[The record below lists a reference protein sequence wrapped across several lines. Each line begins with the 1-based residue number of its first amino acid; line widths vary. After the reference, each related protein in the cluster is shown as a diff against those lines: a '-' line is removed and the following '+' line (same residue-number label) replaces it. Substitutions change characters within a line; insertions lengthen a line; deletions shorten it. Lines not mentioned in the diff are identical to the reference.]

1 MVYLKIGIL
10 TGGGDCAGLNAVL
23 RAVVRRAQ
31 GYGFETSGIRYG
43 WAGLITTDIIPLN
56 YADLEDLLA
65 VGGTFIK
72 TSRTNPLKRREDAE
86 KVLQSVEKLAIDAVI
101 AVGGDDTLGAAR
113 KLAEM
118 GLRVVG
124 VPKTIDNDLSATD
137 VTFGFDSAVN
147 AAMEALDRLV
157 STGRSHDRVM
167 VAEVMG
173 REAGWIALH
182 AGMAA
187 GANLVLIPEEPF
199 DIDEV
204 CALLRKRR
212 SEGKNSALI
221 VVAEGTPLRE
231 AKGIVAKDAQ
241 VDEFGHVKLGG
252 IGQFVAEEIEK
263 RTGFETRATVLGHT
277 IRGGSPSAFDRV
289 LATRFGVAAVDL
301 VKEDRFGMMVSL
313 RGTEI
318 VPVPLEEAV
327 ARPKLVTKELYNVAK
342 TFFS

>member
-1 MVYLKIGIL
+1 MRIGIL

-23 RAVVRRAQ
+23 RAVVRRAES
-31 GYGFETSGIRYG
+31 YRFEVLGVKYG
-43 WAGLITTDIIPLN
+43 WAGLITLDVVQLR
-56 YADLEDLLA
+56 YADVEDLLA
-65 VGGTFIK
+65 VGGTSIK
-72 TSRTNPLKRREDAE
+72 TSRTNPVKRPEDAQ
-86 KVLQSVEKLAIDAVI
+86 KVLGNVRKLGIDALI
-101 AVGGDDTLGAAR
+101 AVGGDDTLSAAQ
-113 KLAEM
+113 KLAGM
-118 GLRVVG
+118 GLKVVG

-147 AAMEALDRLV
+147 AAMDALDRLL

-173 REAGWIALH
+173 REAGWITLH

-187 GANLVLIPEEPF
+187 GANLILIPEQPF

-204 CALLRKRR
+204 CDSLRKRR
-212 SEGKNSALI
+212 SEGKRWALI
-221 VVAEGTPLRE
+221 AVAEGTPLRE
-231 AKGIVAKDAQ
+231 AKGIVAKEAE
-241 VDEFGHVKLGG
+241 VDEFGHVRLGG
-252 IGQFVAEEIEK
+252 IGQFLADEIEK

-301 VKEDRFGMMVSL
+301 VKEGKFGLMVSL
-313 RGTEI
+313 RGTSI

-327 ARPKLVTKELYNVAK
+327 AKPKLVDKELYDVAK
-342 TFFS
+342 TFLM

>member
-1 MVYLKIGIL
+1 MKIGIL

-23 RAVVRRAQ
+23 RAVIRRAES
-31 GYGFETSGIRYG
+31 YGFDVLGVRYG
-43 WAGLITTDIIPLN
+43 WAGLMAPDVVRLRYP
-56 YADLEDLLA
+56 DVEDLLA
-65 VGGTFIK
+65 VGGTVIK
-72 TSRTNPLKRREDAE
+72 TSRTNPLKRPEDAK
-86 KVLQSVEKLAIDAVI
+86 KVLDNVKGLGIDALI

-113 KLAEM
+113 KLADM

-147 AAMEALDRLV
+147 AATDALDRLR

-167 VAEVMG
+167 IAEVMG

-187 GANLVLIPEEPF
+187 GANLILIPEEPF
-199 DIDEV
+199 DVDEV
-204 CALLRKRR
+204 CDLLRKRR
-212 SEGKNSALI
+212 SEDKNWALI
-221 VVAEGTPLRE
+221 VVAEGTRLRE
-231 AKGIVAKDAQ
+231 AKGIVARGAE
-241 VDEFGHVKLGG
+241 VDEFGHVRLGG
-252 IGQFVAEEIEK
+252 IGQFLADEIEK
-263 RTGFETRATVLGHT
+263 RTGFETRSTVLGHT

-301 VKEDRFGMMVSL
+301 IKAGRFGLMVSL
-313 RGTEI
+313 RGTNI

-327 ARPKLVTKELYNVAK
+327 AKPKLVDKELYSVAK